1 MNTVAEL
8 PSVADDEGAPQVMSG
23 MGGGGGGPTAR
34 TLLLMAFTA
43 LALYYMVRGAR
54 ESLLAH
60 GPHLLMALGM
70 VYMLMP
76 GAWEV
81 LPLGLWLAI
90 FGAASAGCVAR
101 TAGRWRR
108 DHDLDLEFAHSELAG
123 CVAMTVML
131 PLFTVAGIF
140 AALPLTIALG
150 TYFLAYAVFW
160 AWRMWERQG
169 EPHEAAGTGPT
180 RAQAL
185 AQATMGAGMAYMFL
199 VM

>member
-1 MNTVAEL
+1 M
-8 PSVADDEGAPQVMSG
+8 MSG
-23 MGGGGGGPTAR
+23 MGGGGGPTAR
-34 TLLLMAFTA
+34 TLLLMAFAA
-43 LALYYMVRGAR
+43 LALFYTVKGAR
-54 ESLLAH
+54 ESLITH

-76 GAWEV
+76 DAWQV
-81 LPLGLWLAI
+81 LPLALWLAV
-90 FGAASAGCVAR
+90 FGAASAGCAAR

-108 DHDLDLEFAHSELAG
+108 DHHLDLEFAHSELAG
-123 CVAMTVML
+123 CVAMMVML

-160 AWRMWERQG
+160 AWRMWELLG
-169 EPHEAAGTGPT
+169 EAHEALGIGRT